1 MTTLDAGKKHDR
13 QRSPDKGRGYG
24 IARIG
29 VLKLGRHLALLDA
42 GQRQREAIAEGWSK
56 MENLAGGLVATIVRR
71 RISQAAQLAAWV
83 QGARSSVFS
92 LSFEGAPAASLSA

>member
-1 MTTLDAGKKHDR
+1 
-13 QRSPDKGRGYG
+13 
-24 IARIG
+24 
-29 VLKLGRHLALLDA
+29 
-42 GQRQREAIAEGWSK
+42 

-83 QGARSSVFS
+83 QGAWSSVFS